1 MSLHNLKPAE
11 GSTFTKKRLGRGEGS
26 GSAGTSGRG
35 HKGAKSRSG
44 YSKKIG
50 LEGGQMPLQ
59 RRVPKFGFTN
69 PNRTEYRVIN
79 LDIIQKLIDDKKVK
93 EITLESLIA
102 SGLASKNDLV
112 KVLGRGKISAS
123 VKVKVDKISF
133 SAKNAIE
140 KAGGSIELTNSNT
153 SLEEVKISKDSTAKE
168 TKKETKKETIKEAK
182 KETTKEAKKETTK
195 EAKMG
200 TKKETKKEVKKKTK
214 KETKK

>member
-1 MSLHNLKPAE
+1 MSLHNLKPAV

-50 LEGGQMPLQ
+50 FEGGQMPLQ

-93 EITLESLIA
+93 EITLESLIT

-112 KVLGRGKISAS
+112 KVLGRGKILAS

-153 SLEEVKISKDSTAKE
+153 SSEELKISKDSAVKE
-168 TKKETKKETIKEAK
+168 TK
-182 KETTKEAKKETTK
+182 KETTKEAKKETIN
-195 EAKMG
+195 EAKTG

>member
-1 MSLHNLKPAE
+1 MSLHNLKPAV
-11 GSTFTKKRLGRGEGS
+11 GSTFSKKRLGRGEGS

-50 LEGGQMPLQ
+50 FEGGQMPLQ

-79 LDIIQKLIDDKKVK
+79 LDIIQKLIDEKKVK

-102 SGLASKNDLV
+102 NGLASKNDLV
-112 KVLGRGKISAS
+112 KVLGRGKILGS
-123 VKVKVDKISF
+123 VKVKVNKISL

-140 KAGGSIELTNSNT
+140 KAGGSFELINSNLA
-153 SLEEVKISKDSTAKE
+153 SEEVKISKDSIVKE
-168 TKKETKKETIKEAK
+168 TKKETTKEAK

-195 EAKMG
+195 EAKKEITKEAKKETTNKSSKE
-200 TKKETKKEVKKKTK
+200 TKKETKK
-214 KETKK
+214 

>member
-50 LEGGQMPLQ
+50 FEGGQMPLQ

-140 KAGGSIELTNSNT
+140 KAGGSIKLTNSNT

-182 KETTKEAKKETTK
+182 KETTKEAK
-195 EAKMG
+195 MG

>member
-1 MSLHNLKPAE
+1 MSLHNLKPAV

-50 LEGGQMPLQ
+50 FEGGQMPLQ

-79 LDIIQKLIDDKKVK
+79 LDIIQKLINDKKVK

-112 KVLGRGKISAS
+112 KVLGRGKILAS

-153 SLEEVKISKDSTAKE
+153 SSEEVKISKDSTAKE
-168 TKKETKKETIKEAK
+168 TKKETTKETKKETI
-182 KETTKEAKKETTK
+182 K

-200 TKKETKKEVKKKTK
+200 TKKETKK
-214 KETKK
+214 

>member
-50 LEGGQMPLQ
+50 FEGGQMPLQ

-112 KVLGRGKISAS
+112 KVLGRGKILAS

-140 KAGGSIELTNSNT
+140 KAGGSIELINSNT
-153 SLEEVKISKDSTAKE
+153 SSEEVKISKDSTAKE
-168 TKKETKKETIKEAK
+168 TKKETTKEAKKETIKEAK
-182 KETTKEAKKETTK
+182 T
-195 EAKMG
+195 G

>member
-1 MSLHNLKPAE
+1 MSLHNLKPAV
-11 GSTFTKKRLGRGEGS
+11 GSTFTTKRLGRGEGS

-50 LEGGQMPLQ
+50 FEGGQMPLQ

-93 EITLESLIA
+93 EITLEFLITN
-102 SGLASKNDLV
+102 GLASKNDLV
-112 KVLGRGKISAS
+112 KVLGRGKISGS
-123 VKVKVDKISF
+123 VKVKVNKISS

-140 KAGGSIELTNSNT
+140 RAGGSIELINSNT
-153 SLEEVKISKDSTAKE
+153 KSEEVKITKDSTLKETTKETAEQTKKQTTKEAAEQTKKQTTKAATKE
-168 TKKETKKETIKEAK
+168 TKKETKE
-182 KETTKEAKKETTK
+182 
-195 EAKMG
+195 
-200 TKKETKKEVKKKTK
+200 
-214 KETKK
+214 

>member
-1 MSLHNLKPAE
+1 MSLHNLKPAV

-50 LEGGQMPLQ
+50 FEGGQMPLQ

-93 EITLESLIA
+93 EITLESLIT

-112 KVLGRGKISAS
+112 KVLGRGKILAS

-153 SLEEVKISKDSTAKE
+153 SSEEVKISKDSTAKE

-182 KETTKEAKKETTK
+182 KETTKEAK
-195 EAKMG
+195 MG